1 MEVMPAVG
9 RGGHL
14 VSTGS
19 ASRFLERKR
28 EKGTRMSPFG
38 EIMLLASDGSGE
50 SDRAA
55 RMAVEFSRNLGS
67 ETPSRT
73 PCWSISPEGP
83 SPLVSSIPNG
93 RDLDLAPEQ
102 RPQRQPGSLRGR
114 REFTGLLPNW
124 DVLSVIENLL
134 PCCAG
139 TEKQGHGPSTPPA
152 PPSHHSQKGR
162 AGSEQEP
169 EVVPVPDPCLIVE
182 RELLPPTEN
191 VHDEDDRGRK
201 TVPNAPKQVCPPH
214 DVYLLYDRRSL
225 TSSETSRPSRKSL
238 LAVRSA
244 RRPTA
249 RGPTTVRR
257 SGRATFSSPR
267 AYLLDAGSAFD
278 CMVQRASFPE
288 QAWAFG

>member
-1 MEVMPAVG
+1 MIWTLLQSNDLNANLVRFEAGGGV
-9 RGGHL
+9 RG
-14 VSTGS
+14 SCQTGMSS
-19 ASRFLERKR
+19 ASS
-28 EKGTRMSPFG
+28 GTSFH
-38 EIMLLASDGSGE
+38 
-50 SDRAA
+50 
-55 RMAVEFSRNLGS
+55 AVQVR
-67 ETPSRT
+67 
-73 PCWSISPEGP
+73 
-83 SPLVSSIPNG
+83 
-93 RDLDLAPEQ
+93 
-102 RPQRQPGSLRGR
+102 
-114 REFTGLLPNW
+114 
-124 DVLSVIENLL
+124 
-134 PCCAG
+134 
-139 TEKQGHGPSTPPA
+139 EKQGHGPSTPPA

-169 EVVPVPDPCLIVE
+169 EVVPVPAPCLIVE

-191 VHDEDDRGRK
+191 VHDEDDPGRK